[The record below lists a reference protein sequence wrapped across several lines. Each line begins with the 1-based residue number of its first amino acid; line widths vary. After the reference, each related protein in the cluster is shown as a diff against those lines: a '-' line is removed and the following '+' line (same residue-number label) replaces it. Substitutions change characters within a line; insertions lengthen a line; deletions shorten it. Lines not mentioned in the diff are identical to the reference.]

1 MASSRPVI
9 AGVDPSILKNDFLR
23 WMRIKTGIGGDVV
36 RLPPG
41 MVPKQ
46 PTDNG
51 PGKVVTLPA
60 PATNAG
66 NTTNGSGKIVTLP
79 ARTLGNAGT
88 NTTTSN
94 GSAGKVVIL
103 PAGTLGK
110 GGSNQDVRTNVPVN
124 RVTDVKP
131 IRDRGFVKLNNNPP
145 QVNRFQGGN
154 LHGKLSVNSNMNSNA
169 RFTQSSGQG
178 GFGRRSFMR

>member
-1 MASSRPVI
+1 
-9 AGVDPSILKNDFLR
+9 
-23 WMRIKTGIGGDVV
+23 MRIKTSIGGDVV

-66 NTTNGSGKIVTLP
+66 NTTNGGGKIVTLP

-131 IRDRGFVKLNNNPP
+131 IGARGFVKLNNNPP

-154 LHGKLSVNSNMNSNA
+154 LQGKLSVNSNMNSNA
-169 RFTQSSGQG
+169 HFTQSSGQG